1 MRCDVDG
8 IPKDSLYLV
17 TVRLATFKPFS
28 LRISE
33 ILLSES
39 GFLGGS
45 LEIIS
50 LICVTCIIELNIDLL
65 VLFNIN
71 NELPKSKDGS
81 NITGVAVR
89 PITFDGLI
97 CLINLSI
104 TPPLVHL

>member
-50 LICVTCIIELNIDLL
+50 LITALI
-65 VLFNIN
+65 
-71 NELPKSKDGS
+71 
-81 NITGVAVR
+81 AVDE
-89 PITFDGLI
+89 TE
-97 CLINLSI
+97 
-104 TPPLVHL
+104 PPLSVFTLDEKKYFNSKVPLVYEYTFL